1 MDKTERN
8 ARIVD
13 MRRHGATYY
22 DIGRK
27 FGISSVRAH
36 QICDKEMERAQL
48 DRNDVFAL
56 LSRAEVILGN
66 QCGSGIVRR
75 AYNVMRRKGI
85 DNADKLLKVK
95 LEDVARMRN
104 AGVKT
109 VALVAVAKELARS
122 AS

>member
-27 FGISSVRAH
+27 FGITSVRAH

-48 DRNDVFAL
+48 DRNDMFAL

-66 QCGSGIVRR
+66 QCGSCIVRR
-75 AYNVMRRKGI
+75 AYNTLRREHV
-85 DNADKLLKVK
+85 DDADALLA
-95 LEDVARMRN
+95 LELRDVAKMRN

-109 VALVAVAKELARS
+109 VALVALAKELARS